1 MTRQQV
7 SAHSVDSTRGFSNLV
22 CSYCA
27 HGASCLGV
35 MLWCFVGVDSEIDAS
50 NDSSMMEADELQL
63 QAIESDES
71 L

>member
-1 MTRQQV
+1 MCTF
-7 SAHSVDSTRGFSNLV
+7 ALPGIDSELDASNDSSMMEATYQYM
-22 CSYCA
+22 CT
-27 HGASCLGV
+27 
-35 MLWCFVGVDSEIDAS
+35 FVLSGLDSEIDAS